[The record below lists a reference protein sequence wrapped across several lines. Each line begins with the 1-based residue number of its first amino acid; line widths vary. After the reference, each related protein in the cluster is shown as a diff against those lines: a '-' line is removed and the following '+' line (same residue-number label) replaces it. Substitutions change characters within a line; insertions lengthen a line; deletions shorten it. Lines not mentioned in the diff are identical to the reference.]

1 MQLTHDEARRLIEYD
16 SDRALNSEKQRAL
29 TAHLQECG
37 ACRLHAVEMNDIENV
52 LRDVMQKH
60 WNQPPLPLSMD
71 SIKIHAKHVN
81 SLFAWRVS
89 LASVAMVTFLF
100 LVWGFK
106 TTAFNSTDQRPLGV
120 LPVPTPSVQLTTASA
135 IPTRC
140 DSVIYEVQEFDTL
153 DNIADQFFV
162 SREEIMA
169 FNNMHSDQINESM
182 ELFIPQCN
190 NTPTDTVHTPTTTL
204 TPNIQL
210 TIFTP
215 G

>member
-1 MQLTHDEARRLIEYD
+1 MQITHDEARWLIE
-16 SDRALNSEKQRAL
+16 SHSGRALNSEKQRTL
-29 TAHLQECG
+29 TEHLQECE
-37 ACRLHAVEMNDIENV
+37 ACRLHAEGMNDVENI

-60 WNQPPLPLSMD
+60 WNQAPLPLSVD
-71 SIKIHAKHVN
+71 SINIHAKN
-81 SLFAWRVS
+81 INFLFAWRVS
-89 LASVAMVTFLF
+89 LVSVVMVTFLF
-100 LVWGFK
+100 LLWGFK
-106 TTAFNSTDQRPLGV
+106 ITAFNSPDQLPLGI

-135 IPTRC
+135 ISTKC

-153 DNIADQFFV
+153 YDIADQFFV

-169 FNNMHSDQINESM
+169 FNNMRSDQINETM

-190 NTPTDTVHTPTTTL
+190 LTPTGMPDTPTTTL